1 MNSNGCASVQNVDL
15 AFIRRSLKVVE
26 RRSAKIPCI
35 AAELTRQSTPL
46 PTLTSHRGPM
56 ESLPCQ
62 YVVVVRHGTPI
73 YPDASLQSQQSHEG
87 SCRVRCPGAGPLR
100 HACPCCDWCCRD
112 PSVVC
117 STSLSSLIRSSPV
130 CSSLRALSMPPDMGL
145 RTCLPMGS
153 NSMMAAV
160 VAAAAATMAAAVAAP
175 AAQSAA
181 VKAQMSWIHDPSP
194 AGPPIGRDIEKPRN
208 RSSSHIFSAGNGRPR
223 PGSGS
228 LGISIS
234 PAGHHTIR
242 SISHAV
248 LIPGGCYLRLCGSI
262 DTTMHR
268 GFCVSMVHSYQL
280 QQCRPLQSH
289 GNRERHCESPSLRKS
304 TARWLDKAW
313 KVCCEGLL
321 GESQV

>member
-1 MNSNGCASVQNVDL
+1 
-15 AFIRRSLKVVE
+15 
-26 RRSAKIPCI
+26 
-35 AAELTRQSTPL
+35 
-46 PTLTSHRGPM
+46 
-56 ESLPCQ
+56 
-62 YVVVVRHGTPI
+62 
-73 YPDASLQSQQSHEG
+73 
-87 SCRVRCPGAGPLR
+87 
-100 HACPCCDWCCRD
+100 
-112 PSVVC
+112 
-117 STSLSSLIRSSPV
+117 
-130 CSSLRALSMPPDMGL
+130 
-145 RTCLPMGS
+145 
-153 NSMMAAV
+153 
-160 VAAAAATMAAAVAAP
+160 VAAP

-181 VKAQMSWIHDPSP
+181 VKAQMSWIHAPSP
-194 AGPPIGRDIEKPRN
+194 AGPPIGRDIGKPRN

-248 LIPGGCYLRLCGSI
+248 LIPGGCHLRLCGSI

>member
-1 MNSNGCASVQNVDL
+1 
-15 AFIRRSLKVVE
+15 
-26 RRSAKIPCI
+26 
-35 AAELTRQSTPL
+35 
-46 PTLTSHRGPM
+46 M

-62 YVVVVRHGTPI
+62 YLVVRHGTPI
-73 YPDASLQSQQSHEG
+73 CPDASLQSQQSHEG

-153 NSMMAAV
+153 NSTMAAV

-175 AAQSAA
+175 AAQPAA
-181 VKAQMSWIHDPSP
+181 AKAQMSWIPDPSP
-194 AGPPIGRDIEKPRN
+194 AGPHIGRDIEKPRN